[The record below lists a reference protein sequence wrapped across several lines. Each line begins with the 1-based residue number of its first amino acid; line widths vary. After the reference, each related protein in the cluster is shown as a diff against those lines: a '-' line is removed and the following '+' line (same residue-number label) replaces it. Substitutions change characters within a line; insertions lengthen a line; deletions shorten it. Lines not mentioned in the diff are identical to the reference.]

1 MVPNYFLTVCLK
13 VFWIGINFRKYWHK
27 FSHGLIILTTTPFML
42 SHLVSTW
49 RKAYCTEMLVIF
61 SISLNS
67 SLHPLESLK
76 KKWILQKNSS
86 KLKSKVVIAF
96 QRLLCTICNGHIPTF
111 MNDLFISLC
120 NFSENFFFKSFVN
133 QWSIHTKLKQITIMP
148 FHFLVYKV
156 LK

>member
-1 MVPNYFLTVCLK
+1 MCWYLIVFLTVCLK
-13 VFWIGINFRKYWHK
+13 VFWVGKNFRKYWHK
-27 FSHGLIILTTTPFML
+27 FSHWLVIFTAMPFML
-42 SHLVSTW
+42 SHLASTW

-61 SISLNS
+61 SISLKS
-67 SLHPLESLK
+67 SLRPLESLK

-111 MNDLFISLC
+111 I
-120 NFSENFFFKSFVN
+120 FVN
-133 QWSIHTKLKQITIMP
+133 QWPIHTKLKQITIMP